1 KWLSGIISDLS
12 SHPVLSLNVLPVKKR
27 IINNLRLLYGFNTDL
42 SLYCLAINTTVS
54 TCLGAAGQIK
64 RLVFDPLVHPNE
76 GMGNFPV
83 SVRVETVG

>member
-1 KWLSGIISDLS
+1 
-12 SHPVLSLNVLPVKKR
+12 VKKFGR
-27 IINNLRLLYGFNTDL
+27 DSGPPPVFGGQTSESIYFSTFQLFPASVLVID
-42 SLYCLAINTTVS
+42 TTVS

-83 SVRVETVG
+83 SVRVETVR